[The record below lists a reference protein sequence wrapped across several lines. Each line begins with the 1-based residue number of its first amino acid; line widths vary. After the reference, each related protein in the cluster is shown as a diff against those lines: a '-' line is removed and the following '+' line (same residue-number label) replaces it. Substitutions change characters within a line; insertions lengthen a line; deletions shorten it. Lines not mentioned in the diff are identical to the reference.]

1 MQIGFIGTGI
11 MGTGIIKNFLRAGH
25 VVTVY
30 NRTPAHAQAV
40 LDADAKWADSPRA
53 VAAVSDVTFTMVGFP
68 RDVEQVYFGSDGVLA
83 GAKPGSTVVD
93 MTTSQ
98 PVLAA
103 RIAQAAAKQSVRAW
117 MRRFLAGTSA
127 RKKGR

>member
-1 MQIGFIGTGI
+1 M
-11 MGTGIIKNFLRAGH
+11 
-25 VVTVY
+25 TVY